1 MTCRSCATCGFS
13 VVSRRCHAR
22 SVSNSWH
29 FLGIVRPA
37 TLHRVRLTCG
47 VLNRATLVYP
57 ISQQYRWAH
66 VATSGAGLD
75 ALMGHTRAN
84 VLRAIHIG
92 QTTTQLG
99 RSLNISAASA
109 SRHTAVL
116 REAGLI
122 TSHRQLSAV
131 LRTLTPL
138 GTALLEQDRTTV
150 L

>member
-1 MTCRSCATCGFS
+1 
-13 VVSRRCHAR
+13 
-22 SVSNSWH
+22 
-29 FLGIVRPA
+29 
-37 TLHRVRLTCG
+37 
-47 VLNRATLVYP
+47 
-57 ISQQYRWAH
+57 
-66 VATSGAGLD
+66 
-75 ALMGHTRAN
+75 MGHTRAN